1 MEEILNT
8 KSYSQVKPES
18 NNPQPQVD
26 WHSWL
31 QRWDAQQT
39 GYLPHR
45 EARFQAMLDVLEV
58 LMPAEFVALDLAC
71 GPGAISQRLL
81 ERFPQA
87 RCVAVDLDPVLL
99 AIGQGVLGDMNGRL
113 RWVEADLMT
122 DAWVQQVGE
131 VQVDAVLTTTALH
144 WLPSDR
150 LLQVY
155 RQLGQLVRPGGVVL
169 NGDIMPFPPHLAT
182 FKRISKTLTARQERS
197 AFEERGVEDWNS
209 WWKGVAA
216 QPELKDLFEER
227 ERRFAWRNTEF
238 EPLLDLHEAGL
249 RDAGFCEV
257 GVIWQQLDD
266 RVLLAVRCS

>member
-1 MEEILNT
+1 MGEVFEPKAGIHSL
-8 KSYSQVKPES
+8 QS
-18 NNPQPQVD
+18 NID

-39 GYLPHR
+39 GYLPYR
-45 EARFQAMLDVLEV
+45 EVRFQVMLDVLDV
-58 LMPAEFVALDLAC
+58 LMPAEFVAIDLAC

-81 ERFPQA
+81 KRFPQA

-99 AIGQGVLGDMNGRL
+99 AIGIGALGDMNARL

-122 DAWVQQVGE
+122 DAWVQLVGE

-144 WLPSDR
+144 WLPSER

-169 NGDIMPFPPHLAT
+169 NGDIMPFPLHMAT
-182 FKRISKTLTARQERS
+182 HQQIAKALTARQERD
-197 AFEERGVEDWNS
+197 AFLSRGVEDWES
-209 WWKGVAA
+209 WWQALEKEPAMK
-216 QPELKDLFEER
+216 ELCSER
-227 ERRFAWRNTEF
+227 QRRFAERHTEF

-249 RDAGFCEV
+249 RDASFREV
-257 GVIWQQLDD
+257 GVIWQNLDD
-266 RVLLAVRCS
+266 RVLLAVR

>member
-1 MEEILNT
+1 MQNSKLNI
-8 KSYSQVKPES
+8 
-18 NNPQPQVD
+18 D
-26 WHSWL
+26 WQSWL

-45 EARFQAMLDVLEV
+45 EARFKAMLDVLEV

-81 ERFPQA
+81 ERFPKA
-87 RCVAVDLDPVLL
+87 RCVAVDMDPVLL
-99 AIGQGVLGDMNGRL
+99 AIGQGVLGDMSGRL

-122 DAWVQQVGE
+122 ANWVQLLGE

-155 RQLGQLVRPGGVVL
+155 QQLGKLVRSGGVLL
-169 NGDIMPFPPHLAT
+169 NGDHMSFPLHLRT
-182 FKRISKTLTARQERS
+182 FQQLSKTVMARQERL
-197 AFEERGVEDWNS
+197 AFEQQGVEDWQS
-209 WWKGVAA
+209 WWKSIAA
-216 QPELKDLFEER
+216 EPGLQDLLQER
-227 ERRFAWRNTEF
+227 ERRFAERYTEF

-249 RDAGFCEV
+249 RDAGFREV
-257 GVIWQQLDD
+257 AVIWQNMDD
-266 RVLLAVRCS
+266 RVLLAVR

>member
-1 MEEILNT
+1 MEKALNP
-8 KSYSQVKPES
+8 KSQIS
-18 NNPQPQVD
+18 NLKSNID

-31 QRWDAQQT
+31 QRWDTQQT
-39 GYLPHR
+39 GYLPFR
-45 EARFQAMLDVLEV
+45 EARFQVMLDVLEV

-81 ERFPQA
+81 KRFRQA
-87 RCVAVDLDPVLL
+87 RCIALDLDPVLL
-99 AIGQGVLGDMNGRL
+99 AIGQGALGDMNGRL

-122 DAWVQQVGE
+122 DTWVQQLRE

-155 RQLGQLVRPGGVVL
+155 QQLGQLVRPGGVVL

-182 FKRISKTLTARQERS
+182 FQRISKTMTARQERE
-197 AFEERGVEDWNS
+197 AFLSRGVEDWES
-209 WWKGVAA
+209 WWKALEKEPA
-216 QPELKDLFEER
+216 MKELFEER
-227 ERRFAWRNTEF
+227 QRRFAERHTEF

-249 RDAGFCEV
+249 RDAGFREV
-257 GVIWQQLDD
+257 EVIWQHLDD
-266 RVLLAVRCS
+266 RVLLGVR